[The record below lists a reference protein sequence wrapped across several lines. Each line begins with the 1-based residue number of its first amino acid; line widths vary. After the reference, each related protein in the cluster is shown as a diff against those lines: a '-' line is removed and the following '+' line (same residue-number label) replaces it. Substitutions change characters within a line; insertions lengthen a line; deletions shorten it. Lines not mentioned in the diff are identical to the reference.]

1 NIAVFKRQIQML
13 GFSYDWSREVDTTDP
28 DYVRWTQ
35 WIFLQIFDTWYD
47 PVQKKGRPIS
57 ELPIPADVKA
67 KGEEAVR
74 RYQDAHRLAYQSEVP
89 VNWCP
94 ELGTVLA
101 NEEVID
107 GKWEGVAGKSEVGGC
122 PVVRRPLRQW
132 LMRITAYAERLLDD
146 LEMVDW
152 SESIKKMQR
161 DWIGKSE
168 GAEVDFPIAVT
179 QCPLCGSPMKQ
190 RT

>member
-1 NIAVFKRQIQML
+1 
-13 GFSYDWSREVDTTDP
+13 
-28 DYVRWTQ
+28 
-35 WIFLQIFDTWYD
+35 
-47 PVQKKGRPIS
+47 S
-57 ELPIPADVKA
+57 ELPIPDHMKSDEV
-67 KGEEAVR
+67 VR
-74 RYQDAHRLAYQSEVP
+74 RFQDAHRLAYQSEVP

-107 GKWEGVAGKSEVGGC
+107 GKSEVGSF
-122 PVVRRPLRQW
+122 PVVRMPLRQW

-146 LEMVDW
+146 LELVDW

-168 GAEVDFPIAVT
+168 GAEVDFPIAA
-179 QCPLCGSPMKQ
+179 PPAPSPPGFAGGEGWGEGGESP
-190 RT
+190 RGTPT